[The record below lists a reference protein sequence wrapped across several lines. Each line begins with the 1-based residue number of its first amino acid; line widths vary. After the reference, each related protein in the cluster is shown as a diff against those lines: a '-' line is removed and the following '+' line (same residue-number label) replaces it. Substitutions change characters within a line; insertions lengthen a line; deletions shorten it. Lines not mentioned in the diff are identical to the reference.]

1 MITKLFD
8 ETRVSFSDQLISR
21 GDTVSSRDVNEFYA
35 KQKQEKIKKAATAA
49 AAAKVCT
56 EDDKE
61 RLKSMIN
68 TSGTFITKVAS
79 FKHIREEMYRKGL
92 LERDKKF
99 EEMRRKKM
107 EEERAKAE
115 RLALLKKKEEEERA
129 LNAPL
134 LSQYERTSLDSSIK
148 GFL

>member
-8 ETRVSFSDQLISR
+8 ESRVSFSDQLISR
-21 GDTVSSRDVNEFYA
+21 GDTVSSRDVNDFYA
-35 KQKQEKIKKAATAA
+35 KQKQESSKRAART
-49 AAAKVCT
+49 CT
-56 EDDKE
+56 ERDTE

-68 TSGTFITKVAS
+68 TSGTFITKIAS
-79 FKHIREEMYRKGL
+79 FKLIREEMYRKGL
-92 LERDKKF
+92 LERDKKI
-99 EEMRRKKM
+99 EEMRRRKL
-107 EEERAKAE
+107 EEERAEAE

-134 LSQYERTSLDSSIK
+134 LSQPERTSLDSSIK